1 MTEPEPH
8 FTPQGDPILL
18 DDLTEYTED
27 GEVVIRRSD
36 VEKAIAT
43 AEEEL
48 KAFLQAG
55 QQKPKT

>member
-1 MTEPEPH
+1 MGTEPEPT
-8 FTPQGDPILL
+8 FKPTGDPIPI
-18 DDLTEYTED
+18 DQLTEYTED
-27 GEVVIRRSD
+27 GGVVIRRSD

-55 QQKPKT
+55 QQKKK